1 MRNIYSLLHE
11 KDYFSMSQLPVR
23 IAKFLS
29 LEALRKRR
37 I

>member
-23 IAKFLS
+23 IAKFLMLDS
-29 LEALRKRR
+29 IRKRR
-37 I
+37 V